1 MADKDRRVNQS
12 KLQVFKGLV
21 ARLGQVHFCLVPA
34 ILGILLMY
42 PVRTFAARNATVTK
56 ERAIIWADAQ
66 RSAPIGYARQGKVL
80 RVGEK
85 EREKGQ
91 VLPVIVSGRI
101 GYISVDDI
109 VIDEDRKADTDEDR
123 QLTRFQKATKQR
135 YRDYAMGSL
144 VFYSATESANTAAGR
159 PQKQWVFSGGQ
170 LKGEVRTTNDRL
182 NVNFL
187 FEYLYGVSENE
198 AFRMFELG
206 AGVSYAVWNR
216 RDFKIRLEAAGLFVP
231 WAQYESAPFFTLNGY
246 GAGAYAQASAIYFF
260 SETWGVE
267 VAGGFHAMKLM
278 GIDRPSPFKDFSPLF
293 IGQRFQLGLSGRF

>member
-1 MADKDRRVNQS
+1 MADKDRRVKQS
-12 KLQVFKGLV
+12 KLQVFKGLA
-21 ARLGQVHFCLVPA
+21 ARLGPVRFCLLPV
-34 ILGILLMY
+34 ILGVLLAY
-42 PVRTFAARNATVTK
+42 SPGALAARDATVIK

-91 VLPVIVSGRI
+91 VLPVVVSGRI
-101 GYISVDDI
+101 GYISVEDI
-109 VIDEDRKADTDEDR
+109 IIDEDRKRDVDEDR
-123 QLTRFQKATKQR
+123 ELTRFQKATKPR

-144 VFYSATESANTAAGR
+144 VFYSATESASPEANR
-159 PQKQWVFSGGQ
+159 PQKQWVFNGGQ
-170 LKGEVRTTNDRL
+170 FKGEVRTANDRL

-187 FEYLYGVSENE
+187 FEYLYGVAESE

-216 RDFKIRLEAAGLFVP
+216 RDFKVRLEAAGLFVP
-231 WAQYESAPFFTLNGY
+231 WAQYESSPFFTLNGY
-246 GAGAYAQASAIYFF
+246 GVGGYAQASAIYFF